1 MSSNELQAAPRWE
14 RRPDDRPTEI
24 LDAATTL
31 FGEQGF
37 TRTRLEDV
45 AKRAGVSKGTL
56 YLYFDSKETLF
67 REMIRRNLV
76 SVVVEAEERFAG
88 HAGST
93 REMIT
98 ELVRA
103 WWRVLGTKET
113 ACMYKL
119 VGAEI
124 SNFPGLGQFY
134 FDEVIGRTRR
144 LIAKIVARGVAA
156 GELRPVVNDYA
167 VRGLPSL
174 VIHAINHQRFFSP
187 FDTAPM
193 EDEKIIEGILD
204 LYFNGVLAAPAHGA
218 KG

>member
-14 RRPDDRPTEI
+14 RRPDDRPAEI
-24 LDAATTL
+24 LAAATTL

-56 YLYFDSKETLF
+56 YLYFDSKEMLF

-76 SVVVEAEERFAG
+76 SVVVEAEARFAQ
-88 HAGST
+88 HSGST
-93 REMIT
+93 RDAIT

-134 FDEVIGRTRR
+134 FDEVVARTRR
-144 LIAKIVARGVAA
+144 LIAMIVARGVAS

-187 FDTAPM
+187 FDTEAM
-193 EDEKIIEGILD
+193 DDEKIIEGILD
-204 LYFNGVLAAPAHGA
+204 LYFNGVLASPARRAEG
-218 KG
+218 

>member
-1 MSSNELQAAPRWE
+1 MTSNELQASPRWE
-14 RRPDDRPTEI
+14 RRPEDRPSEI
-24 LDAATTL
+24 LDAATSL

-76 SVVVEAEERFAG
+76 SVVVEAEAKFDQ
-88 HAGST
+88 HSGST
-93 REMIT
+93 RDALT
-98 ELVRA
+98 DLVQT

-134 FDEVIGRTRR
+134 FDEVIARTRR
-144 LIAKIVARGVAA
+144 LIERIVARGVAS
-156 GELRPVVNDYA
+156 GELRPVANDYA

-174 VIHAINHQRFFSP
+174 VIHAINHQRFFAP
-187 FDTAPM
+187 FDNAALD
-193 EDEKIIEGILD
+193 DEKVIAGILD
-204 LYFNGVLAAPAHGA
+204 LFFNGVLASPDTGA
-218 KG
+218 RG